1 MGFFNSLG
9 KKSIRKSSGS
19 YDEGEEKYEYEYNDS
34 SHSDKG
40 KEMKRPSFRWGSI
53 AKQKGTKYFRNSSL
67 TLGTDRTNGTT
78 IAYQNDQMNKF
89 SSDDNNDNDNY
100 FDSDNLKLHFG
111 GSHNND
117 TDDDN
122 KNEEEC
128 VDEDTIDGQEL
139 DRATV
144 RLDGIEVYAIVSAL
158 TCATSISCFD
168 NFDPTPIDVILK
180 ECAVFTFLADLCYFA
195 SGALGMMTGLH
206 ATLIFSLV
214 TMYGRTALGIDR
226 DDAFNDFFGSTGG
239 ARFSGFKSFK
249 ISLYSFI
256 IQLTFLIEKKFVFT
270 PLRPLVL
277 LCTGYLAYNHMYKDS
292 EAVLMAA
299 GVIYSAP
306 KPPVIEGNKPESV
319 SINGTGSGPKRRSS
333 IKQNRVSL
341 STRNFG
347 VDFSAKNID
356 DSNDFTKD
364 EDEKKED

>member
-9 KKSIRKSSGS
+9 KKSTKKSSDS
-19 YDEGEEKYEYEYNDS
+19 DDEWEAKYEYEYNDTS
-34 SHSDKG
+34 YGDKRE
-40 KEMKRPSFRWGSI
+40 KVTKIPSFRWGSI
-53 AKQKGTKYFRNSSL
+53 AKQKGAKYNRNSSL
-67 TLGTDRTNGTT
+67 TLATDRTTGTN
-78 IAYQNDQMNKF
+78 IVYQNDEMNKF
-89 SSDDNNDNDNY
+89 SSDNNNDDDNY
-100 FDSDNLKLHFG
+100 FDSDNLKLHFS
-111 GSHNND
+111 GSHNDD
-117 TDDDN
+117 TDADDGN
-122 KNEEEC
+122 KSEEEC
-128 VDEDTIDGQEL
+128 VDEETIDGQEL

-180 ECAVFTFLADLCYFA
+180 EYAVFTFLADLCYYA

-239 ARFSGFKSFK
+239 ARFNGFKSFK

-277 LCTGYLAYNHMYKDS
+277 LGTGYLAYNHMYKDS

-306 KPPVIEGNKPESV
+306 KPPVVEGEKSESV
-319 SINGTGSGPKRRSS
+319 SINGTGSVPKRRSS
-333 IKQNRVSL
+333 MKQHRVSL

-347 VDFSAKNID
+347 IDFSAKNND
-356 DSNDFTKD
+356 DNDDFTKD
-364 EDEKKED
+364 